1 MRLLELVLH
10 CKQLRQA
17 AQQEAETDGCSL
29 LLLML
34 MLMLMLMLAVGVQHL
49 CSSGSYEQ
57 CSAAGQLAWHAE
69 LLCCDL

>member
-29 LLLML
+29 LL
-34 MLMLMLMLAVGVQHL
+34 LMLMLMLAVGVQHL